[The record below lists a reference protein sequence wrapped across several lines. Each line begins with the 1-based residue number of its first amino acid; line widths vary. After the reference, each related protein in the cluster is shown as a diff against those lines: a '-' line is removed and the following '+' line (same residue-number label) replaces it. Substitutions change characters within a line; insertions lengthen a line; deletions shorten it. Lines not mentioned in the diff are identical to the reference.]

1 MHLASRSAGKTE
13 VAAHARSASLPHEH
27 THPVL
32 AHLDDS
38 IRALRSWSA
47 ITAGKSS
54 SGIALVDAILTAL
67 GELLVLP
74 QAVAAFG
81 DKAACDPILD
91 RFLMLADAYGT
102 FLSALVTLKQSVA
115 ELQVGTRCGDGPM
128 ISASLRAHMRTE
140 KELCRLISTMR
151 HATRCTLVV
160 AAVTVEASEAIFLQ
174 CAAMS
179 PDMPAIVQKVSS
191 SKWLARLGVR
201 PAAEKV
207 ASETATVPLERL
219 EKLEECIDGLEIG
232 SEKVFRKLLQSR
244 VSLLNILTLQS

>member
-1 MHLASRSAGKTE
+1 M
-13 VAAHARSASLPHEH
+13 
-27 THPVL
+27 
-32 AHLDDS
+32 
-38 IRALRSWSA
+38 
-47 ITAGKSS
+47 
-54 SGIALVDAILTAL
+54 
-67 GELLVLP
+67 
-74 QAVAAFG
+74 
-81 DKAACDPILD
+81 
-91 RFLMLADAYGT
+91 
-102 FLSALVTLKQSVA
+102 A
-115 ELQVGTRCGDGPM
+115 E
-128 ISASLRAHMRTE
+128 
-140 KELCRLISTMR
+140 
-151 HATRCTLVV
+151 V

>member
-160 AAVTVEASEAIFLQ
+160 L
-174 CAAMS
+174 
-179 PDMPAIVQKVSS
+179 
-191 SKWLARLGVR
+191 R
-201 PAAEKV
+201 PADTMDREV
-207 ASETATVPLERL
+207 
-219 EKLEECIDGLEIG
+219 IDSGRGGCGDCG
-232 SEKVFRKLLQSR
+232 SV
-244 VSLLNILTLQS
+244 